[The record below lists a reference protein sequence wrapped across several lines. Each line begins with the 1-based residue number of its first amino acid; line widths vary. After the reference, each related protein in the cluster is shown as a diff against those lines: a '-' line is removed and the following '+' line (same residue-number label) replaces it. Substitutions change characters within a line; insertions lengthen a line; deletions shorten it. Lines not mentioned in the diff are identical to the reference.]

1 MMWDYNDSWMHG
13 STFGGWFMFI
23 GLIAVIALVVVL
35 VVYLIRQM
43 SQPAASGVHDPQSYP
58 SASVIRTAQSQGPLP
73 ESPRDIL
80 KRRYASG
87 EIEREEY
94 LQKLAD
100 LGG

>member
-13 STFGGWFMFI
+13 SGFGGWFMFI
-23 GLIAVIALVVVL
+23 GLVAVIVAVVFL
-35 VVYLIRQM
+35 IVYLIRQT
-43 SQPAASGVHDPQSYP
+43 SQPVG
-58 SASVIRTAQSQGPLP
+58 ASVHAPQGYLPGQLAPPAQ

-94 LQKLAD
+94 LQRLAD
-100 LGG
+100 L

>member
-13 STFGGWFMFI
+13 STFGGWFMFLGMI
-23 GLIAVIALVVVL
+23 TIVVAVVFLIVFLV
-35 VVYLIRQM
+35 RQTT
-43 SQPAASGVHDPQSYP
+43 QPASGGASGGYGAYGPAQ
-58 SASVIRTAQSQGPLP
+58 TATVPATQGPMP

-100 LGG
+100 L